1 MLVTAVLIGLAL
13 SVGVIIIVR
22 MSIFPPRVSMEK
34 VLSERMVVAEKGT
47 DIYAASGQGLRDLYT
62 ATSRRL
68 EGRLDLTSRSG
79 LQLKKDLAMI
89 GKSTR
94 RHTEHKLVSAMACGL
109 FGVIV
114 GVGLLQS
121 SLPIP
126 FPIIVVIILVV
137 MFALF
142 GVIIPDSL
150 VKTEA
155 TKARKEFDEL
165 VLSWLDLVMPLIAS
179 GRDVSAA
186 FIEASALSR
195 AWPFQMLGQH
205 MSESRHLGKPI
216 WSGLRKLIDEKGLE
230 RLEQLASALE
240 LSQRSGAELRQTV
253 VAQVHSYRSENP
265 QRGDSKIRVR
275 TRAHGCS
282 AGIGTVCFHCAD
294 SFSSYRYSL
303 GLHQRVQ
310 LSLSA
315 SYQHYIAVLR
325 IGQPSPNLLL
335 PTE

>member
-253 VAQVHSYRSENP
+253 VAQVHSYRQKTHSEAIVKSEFAQERMGAP
-265 QRGDSKIRVR
+265 L
-275 TRAHGCS
+275 AL
-282 AGIGTVCFHCAD
+282 A
-294 SFSSYRYSL
+294 
-303 GLHQRVQ
+303 
-310 LSLSA
+310 LSA
-315 SYQHYIAVLR
+315 FIVLIAFPAIDTLL
-325 IGQPSPNLLL
+325 GSTSAFNFPSPQAINTIL
-335 PTE
+335 PFFG